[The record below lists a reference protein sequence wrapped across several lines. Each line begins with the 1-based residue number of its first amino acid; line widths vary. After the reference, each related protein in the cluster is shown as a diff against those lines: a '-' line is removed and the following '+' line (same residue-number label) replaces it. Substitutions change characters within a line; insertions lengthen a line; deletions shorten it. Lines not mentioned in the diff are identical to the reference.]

1 VSARAIA
8 TYRGISAAGR
18 IEGAQ
23 PGQLVMTLFEE
34 LIDCIDNMHG
44 AIISARPVR
53 RDLARNRADIILMSM
68 ETGTNVDAGLLSNRM
83 VSIYRGIRGLLQR
96 AVVESDV
103 QHIVEARSRLQ
114 PIVDA
119 WRTIV

>member
-1 VSARAIA
+1 VTARALE
-8 TYRGISAAGR
+8 TYREISAAGR

-44 AIISARPVR
+44 AIVWVRPLR
-53 RDLARNRADIILMSM
+53 RDFARNRADIILLSL
-68 ETGTNVDAGLLSNRM
+68 EASTDVDAGLLSNRM
-83 VSIYRGIRGLLQR
+83 VLIYSGIRRLLQR
-96 AVVESDV
+96 AVLENDV
-103 QHIVEARSRLQ
+103 QHVVEARSRLQ

-119 WRTIV
+119 WREII